1 MTPPANRTALA
12 IALVGA
18 GLACRRSPPACN
30 AIKNEATPV
39 PFTAKS
45 GPLPVLA
52 GGPLEDGVYQ
62 ATRAE
67 GYGAVAA
74 SGRRMTLAVSAGGTE
89 LGWSGDVLD
98 AAGATVLASIHAN
111 ARVTASGNRLDLTTI
126 CSSVSPDP
134 LPARMAYAA
143 RPGELVLGLVE
154 AGGGFVTTYT
164 RVPPRTDTPR

>member
-1 MTPPANRTALA
+1 MTPPANRAALA

-18 GLACRRSPPACN
+18 GLACRRSLPACN
-30 AIKNEATPV
+30 AIKNDATPV

-45 GPLPVLA
+45 GPVPVFA

-89 LGWSGDVLD
+89 LRWSGDVLE
-98 AAGATVLASIHAN
+98 ATGATVLASIRAN
-111 ARVTASGNRLDLTTI
+111 ARVAASGSRLDLTTT
-126 CSSVSPDP
+126 CPSVSPNP
-134 LPARMAYAA
+134 LPAEMAYAA
-143 RPGELVLGLVE
+143 GPGELRLGLVD
-154 AGGGFVTTYT
+154 ARGAFVTTYT
-164 RVPPRTDTPR
+164 RVPAGTGP